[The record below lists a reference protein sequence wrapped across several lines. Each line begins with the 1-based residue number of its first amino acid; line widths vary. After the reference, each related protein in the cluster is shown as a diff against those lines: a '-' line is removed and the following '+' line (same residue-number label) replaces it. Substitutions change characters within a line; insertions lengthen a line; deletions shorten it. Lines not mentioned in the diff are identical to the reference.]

1 MLSDNLK
8 GWDGGRDGREVQEG
22 ENICILTTD
31 PCCCTKETNTCKAIV
46 LQIKIN
52 SKKF

>member
-1 MLSDNLK
+1 MLCDNLE
-8 GWDGGRDGREVQEG
+8 GWDGGVGGREVQEG
-22 ENICILTTD
+22 ENICIFMTD
-31 PCCCTKETNTCKAIV
+31 SCFCTEETNTCKAIV